1 MIVSDKKLN
10 KILIDKYHQIIPSQE
25 DGLVVFNLHN
35 KISKDIID
43 KTFSERAI
51 LTSIQTVY
59 QELGVSSLREL
70 TQKNDETIH
79 RLLKHF
85 IERIPEGRGY
95 KLTTYADTFC
105 NVLNDEAFTH
115 INPTELEQIFKDLVT
130 LLKAKLTSLTDFN
143 HWYNF
148 QFSKNKNDING
159 QVRALKMQI
168 DETVETLNEIVK
180 NEADDFKLMLME
192 CDKLLGYIKEQTDRL
207 STAFSAKDD
216 IKQMLDEADILTDEA
231 EFRDRKR
238 LVREFFKDIEEK
250 LLGIS
255 SSIDRIRPRINKL
268 YSDFEKRE
276 FDRKLEVFLLFLFKN
291 SEGKFVKTK
300 RLKDRTVNEI
310 RVKFPKPL
318 PSMKKQRIKFE
329 KEVYFSQPKFTQI
342 EYYNLLD
349 PLPMDIENVDFDA
362 EDLQRQM
369 ALRLRQMERDQR
381 VEHWFKEID
390 TKLND
395 GKKVE
400 FANYFYKILEQ
411 EKDLETAIKEAH
423 MMVKEYAFSPKYT
436 LKIDEKFMINDK
448 QKNIAIWK
456 MQIQQNTVS

>member
-59 QELGVSSLREL
+59 TELGVSSLREL

-105 NVLNDEAFTH
+105 KVLNDEAFTH

-168 DETVETLNEIVK
+168 DETVETLK
-180 NEADDFKLMLME
+180 P
-192 CDKLLGYIKEQTDRL
+192 T
-207 STAFSAKDD
+207 
-216 IKQMLDEADILTDEA
+216 IL
-231 EFRDRKR
+231 
-238 LVREFFKDIEEK
+238 
-250 LLGIS
+250 
-255 SSIDRIRPRINKL
+255 N
-268 YSDFEKRE
+268 
-276 FDRKLEVFLLFLFKN
+276 
-291 SEGKFVKTK
+291 
-300 RLKDRTVNEI
+300 
-310 RVKFPKPL
+310 
-318 PSMKKQRIKFE
+318 
-329 KEVYFSQPKFTQI
+329 
-342 EYYNLLD
+342 
-349 PLPMDIENVDFDA
+349 
-362 EDLQRQM
+362 
-369 ALRLRQMERDQR
+369 
-381 VEHWFKEID
+381 
-390 TKLND
+390 
-395 GKKVE
+395 
-400 FANYFYKILEQ
+400 
-411 EKDLETAIKEAH
+411 
-423 MMVKEYAFSPKYT
+423 
-436 LKIDEKFMINDK
+436 
-448 QKNIAIWK
+448 
-456 MQIQQNTVS
+456 